1 MFNST
6 HTFVGFAVARTGLDK
21 WVPRAALTAV
31 IAANLPDIDIIADLQ
46 GMPSYLE
53 HHRGITHSI
62 VGIPLLS
69 LILAAVMFV
78 FTQHFWRTFVVALLA
93 MATHPILDFSNPY
106 GLRPF
111 LPFQGTWYYGD
122 TVFIIDPIMDLIL
135 LLGIIGGA
143 VFPKVRRA
151 LSVAAMTFVLVY
163 IGVRIN
169 LRNDAEARLDTFKEQ
184 IGDIQK
190 SAVLPRWMDLRTW
203 DGIVETDESLMKV
216 NIDTTSGVVK
226 EVARIPKIHTSP
238 IIARAA
244 EAPSASALLAFARF
258 PVTRIQHVE
267 SGYRVTFMDFRFYNE
282 ASQTSFASHVQIDRS
297 MKIVQDSLRFNESIE

>member
-31 IAANLPDIDIIADLQ
+31 IAANLPDIDIIADLK

-53 HHRGITHSI
+53 YHRGITHSI

-122 TVFIIDPIMDLIL
+122 TVFIIDPIMDLVL

-143 VFPKVRRA
+143 VFEKARRT
-151 LSVAAMTFVLVY
+151 LSFAAMILVLVY
-163 IGVRIN
+163 IGVRVN
-169 LRNDAEARLDTFKEQ
+169 LRNDAEARLDTFKAE
-184 IGDIQK
+184 ISDIQK
-190 SAVLPRWMDLRTW
+190 SAVLPRWMALRTW
-203 DGIVETDESLMKV
+203 DGIVETDESLVKV
-216 NIDTTSGVVK
+216 NIDTTSGVVR
-226 EVARIPKIHTSP
+226 EVARIPKTHLTP
-238 IIARAA
+238 IIAKAA

-258 PVTRIQHVE
+258 PVSRIQHIE

-282 ASQTSFASHVQIDRS
+282 ASQTSFASHVQIDHS
-297 MKIVQDSLRFNESIE
+297 MKIVQDSLRFNESID